1 MSVFDMSGGPEVAT
15 TNSHDDLQDRSLA
28 DLTKQLSED
37 VTTLV
42 RKEVELAR
50 AEVTQKAT
58 VLATGAGLFAVAALF
73 AVIGVGTLTATAIL
87 ALDIVLPA
95 WLAALIV
102 TILVVVIAACLV
114 YAGKRVLQRS
124 QAPLPVD
131 TVESVKE
138 DIAWVKTQAKSG
150 ATQEPPAPS

>member
-1 MSVFDMSGGPEVAT
+1 LAT
-15 TNSHDDLQDRSLA
+15 TNSHDDLQDRSVS

-42 RKEVELAR
+42 RKEVELAK
-50 AEVTQKAT
+50 AEVNEKLS
-58 VLATGAGLFAVAALF
+58 VLATGAGLFAAAALF
-73 AVIGVGTLTATAIL
+73 AVIAVGTLTATVILVL
-87 ALDIVLPA
+87 ALVMPA

-102 TILVVVIAACLV
+102 TIVVAAIAGGLA
-114 YAGKRVLQRS
+114 YGGKRVLQRS
-124 QAPLPVD
+124 QVPLPVE

-138 DIAWVKTQAKSG
+138 DIAWVKTQAMSG